1 MKTVHI
7 TRIRGARAAS
17 SGPTLAAMIAAA
29 AIAGTGTAH
38 AAGTIDNN
46 ATASGTYGGTG
57 YTSPVGS
64 ASVPIAD
71 PTQTLTVVKT
81 GVINDGGDGS
91 VDPGDTITY
100 TVNVQNDSNVNI
112 TGVSPSEDGITFNGV
127 AGGGSFGAFS
137 PAGPVNLAPTA
148 SQDFTI
154 VYTLSANDIY
164 NAAGLT
170 DQVVNTASASGT
182 GPGGAVNGSDTSQN
196 TIAADPEVTIAKTAA
211 LAETNGN
218 ISDGLAEIGDTITYT
233 YLVTNTGNVPLTG
246 IIIADTHE
254 PGGAGQINLS
264 STTATSTADGP
275 YDETQST
282 ADPLG
287 NNADGSIDGTWDTLG
302 AGGAVTFTYV
312 HTVTQAE
319 FEDQ

>member
-1 MKTVHI
+1 MKTIHI
-7 TRIRGARAAS
+7 TRVRGLSAAS
-17 SGPTLAAMIAAA
+17 SGSTLAAMIAAA

-46 ATASGTYGGTG
+46 ATATGTYSGTD
-57 YTSPVGS
+57 YTSPVDS
-64 ASVPIAD
+64 ESVPIAD
-71 PTQTLTVVKT
+71 PTQALTVVKT

-112 TGVSPSEDGITFNGV
+112 TGVTPSEDGITFNGV
-127 AGGGSFGAFS
+127 AGGGTFGAFS
-137 PAGPVNLAPTA
+137 PAGPVDLAPTA

-154 VYTLSANDIY
+154 VYTLTQDDIY
-164 NAAGLT
+164 RGAGIT
-170 DQVVNTASASGT
+170 DGVVNTASASGN
-182 GPGGAVNGSDTSQN
+182 GPGGAVNGTDDSQN
-196 TIAADPEVTIAKTAA
+196 TIAADPDVTILKTAS
-211 LAETNGN
+211 LTETNGN
-218 ISDGLAEIGDTITYT
+218 TSDGLAEIGDTITYT

-246 IIIADTHE
+246 ITISDTHE
-254 PGGAGQINLS
+254 PGGTGQIILS
-264 STTATSTADGP
+264 STAATSTADGP
-275 YDETQST
+275 YDETET
-282 ADPLG
+282 TVDPIG
-287 NNADGSIDGTWDTLG
+287 NNADGGINGTWDTLG